1 MATKI
6 DKDLKIIKRTMSGV
20 LQTDQAIK
28 LVRDLSMAAKLQK
41 GSNIL
46 LDLRGT
52 VIGPEMIDLMA
63 ITSAFSTQL
72 STFDDK
78 IALIITYAEGS
89 FRFATLFKACLV
101 AQGFAFNHFY
111 DYNTAVEWLSK

>member
-1 MATKI
+1 MAKRI
-6 DKDLKIIKRTMSGV
+6 NNDLKVIKRSVSGV

-28 LVRDLSMAAKLQK
+28 MVRELSMAAKLQK
-41 GSNIL
+41 GNNFL

-63 ITSAFSTQL
+63 ITSAFSKQL

-78 IALIITYAEGS
+78 IALIVTSAEGS
-89 FRFATLFKACLV
+89 FRFAQLFKACLV
-101 AQGFAFNHFY
+101 AQGFDFKYFY